1 MNVVRDDSIY
11 LKLCAEV
18 PKHWSELQCIGTPGA
33 APQPAADVVEAIPA
47 IPDDSSYGSA
57 EPEDQFY
64 GDRTYRARDC
74 EGLMWTFA
82 QHVRDVDPADFPRM
96 D

>member
-18 PKHWSELQCIGTPGA
+18 PKHRSELQFIGTPGA
-33 APQPAADVVEAIPA
+33 APQPAADVVEAFHNPLI

-57 EPEDQFY
+57 EPEDQAAL
-64 GDRTYRARDC
+64 RAASAGC
-74 EGLMWTFA
+74 
-82 QHVRDVDPADFPRM
+82 VK
-96 D
+96 